1 MEQIAQKRSSKEK
14 GNDKMKTPE
23 DEPSITEVA
32 RSVTEL
38 QSQMES
44 QMEAVNSRLD
54 AQELAQKEFSVRLA
68 HVEEN
73 ISAIKINVESI
84 SSAMGELF
92 RQLVNSKIMQEPVS
106 SKIQSMETVA
116 AEQ

>member
-14 GNDKMKTPE
+14 GSDKVKSPE

-38 QSQMES
+38 QSQME
-44 QMEAVNSRLD
+44 AVNSRLD
-54 AQELAQKEFSVRLA
+54 AQELAQREFSVRLA
-68 HVEEN
+68 HVEDN

-84 SSAMGELF
+84 SSARKGNESGSQRSVQPHTVF
-92 RQLVNSKIMQEPVS
+92 EPQR
-106 SKIQSMETVA
+106 KH
-116 AEQ
+116 